1 MRINTNKMTRESLM
15 LFLEQEVTILYKL
28 NISQMPRQCIL
39 GRRVGSTEHHGTSI
53 PQPQAPCVM
62 QTVRTGHERARFAP
76 TWRDAVHRCLCST
89 VPEVMAQRTGVI
101 YSQEPL
107 SPGLSSVYLS
117 LIWWWHLGLPH
128 FTAVLIVRSRI
139 AVSTSLLLNLAARWI
154 LNSQECLY
162 QNFGPGVRNIVFPL
176 QPGEVGAEKWKWMET
191 NQQGI

>member
-1 MRINTNKMTRESLM
+1 M

-117 LIWWWHLGLPH
+117 LI
-128 FTAVLIVRSRI
+128 
-139 AVSTSLLLNLAARWI
+139 
-154 LNSQECLY
+154 
-162 QNFGPGVRNIVFPL
+162 
-176 QPGEVGAEKWKWMET
+176 
-191 NQQGI
+191 